1 VGVTLVPETDAPV
14 LVLEPGV
21 PAPSWHADIGYTGT
35 GRLHGRWEVV
45 LPGEDRPT
53 DEDLLAEGALPLEER
68 GTQRRWMQLERFNVF
83 LPPGGRVQLPGPD
96 PARLPRQV
104 DGAYLILL
112 RIEASDD
119 RHSQSSLEATGAGPG
134 VVASGAVAGF
144 PMPVLP
150 YFVGSASGENAA
162 RSRNALRLLVPGD
175 GQSLGA
181 GAADRFAWTPV
192 ARAVRYRLE
201 IAGPDDRL
209 VFEAIVDAVAAEYR
223 PPPFLA
229 ARLGTGP
236 VRWRVRAV
244 TAEAR
249 EIARSDWRALIL
261 AP

>member
-1 VGVTLVPETDAPV
+1 
-14 LVLEPGV
+14 
-21 PAPSWHADIGYTGT
+21 
-35 GRLHGRWEVV
+35 V
-45 LPGEDRPT
+45 LPGEDRPS

-83 LPPGGRVQLPGPD
+83 LPPGGRVKLPGPD

-119 RHSQSSLEATGAGPG
+119 RHSQSSLEATGAGQG

-150 YFVGSASGENAA
+150 YFVGSASGEDAA
-162 RSRNALRLLVPGD
+162 RSRNAVRLLVPGD
-175 GQSLGA
+175 GESLGA
-181 GAADRFAWTPV
+181 GSANRFSWQPV
-192 ARAVRYRLE
+192 ARAARYRLE
-201 IAGPDDRL
+201 IAGADDRL
-209 VFEAIVDAVAAEYR
+209 VFEAIVAAVAAEYR

-229 ARLGTGP
+229 ARLGAGP